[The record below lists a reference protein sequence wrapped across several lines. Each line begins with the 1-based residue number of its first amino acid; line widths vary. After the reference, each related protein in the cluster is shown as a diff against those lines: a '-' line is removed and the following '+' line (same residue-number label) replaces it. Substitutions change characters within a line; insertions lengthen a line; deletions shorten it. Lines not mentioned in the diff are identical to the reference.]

1 MYLKDT
7 IAAISTPIGEGGIG
21 IVRISGG
28 AAEEIAGNIFSG
40 TGKQSG
46 GMQSHRFYYGEIIDP
61 ESGDVLD
68 EAMVVIMRSPRSYT
82 REDVVEIQCH
92 GGYLL
97 VRKVLELV
105 IRCGARC
112 AEPGEFTR
120 RAFLNGR
127 IDLLQAEAVIEVIR
141 GKTETAL
148 ALAQHQREGHLSK
161 RISRIKEGIL
171 TSLAFI
177 EAYLDFPEDDIE
189 LPDCR
194 QIETSI
200 RESLARIEELLD
212 GFSEGKVLREGVSV
226 LIAGKPNVGKS
237 SLLNTLLREKRAIVT
252 SVPGTTRDIIEE
264 VVNIKGLPVKLLD
277 TAGIRD
283 SEDEIEMEGMRLTL
297 EKIPLADLILFVVDA
312 SRPFD
317 NEDMLIKEAVCGH
330 PFLLVLNKS
339 DLPVEAVVPDELG
352 SAGAISISARSGE
365 GIERLREA
373 IFSLFIRSGAR
384 DGRDF
389 TALSQVRHRDA
400 LERARCRLESF
411 LQSFPAETAI
421 EFVALE
427 LRDALHALGEVT
439 GETTPDDILDQ
450 IFSRFCIGK

>member
-68 EAMVVIMRSPRSYT
+68 EAMVVLMRSPRSYT

-352 SAGAISISARSGE
+352 SAGTISISARRGE

-400 LERARCRLESF
+400 LERARRRLESF